1 LKNNGITTDA
11 CYPYSS
17 IITGEENQCLDKCA
31 DGTAI
36 SETYKATYLNLTSI
50 EQVKDYV
57 LYEGPVITLIE
68 GKLRI
73 FELNHNC
80 FFLKKKLIMIY

>member
-1 LKNNGITTDA
+1 MQNNGITTDA

-17 IITGEENQCLDKCA
+17 IITGDENSCSDKCA

-36 SETYKATYLNLTSI
+36 SETHKASYSNLTSI

-68 GKLRI
+68 GKIRK
-73 FELNHNC
+73 F
-80 FFLKKKLIMIY
+80 